1 MREIFL
7 QSATLWQREIVR
19 FIRQPIRVMSA
30 IATPLVFWL
39 LLGAGLQ
46 ASFKPRGMPA
56 GIGYAQYFYPGVIV
70 LMLLFTA
77 IFATASTVD
86 DRRQGF
92 LQGVLVAPISRAT
105 IVLGQALGCTT
116 LSLMQ
121 GAIFLAMAPLA
132 GIRLSLEA
140 IVVSAAM
147 MAVIALA
154 MTSIGLAMAWR
165 TESTQGFHAFMN
177 MLLLPIWMLS
187 GAVFP
192 VAGAPAWFQWTTRL
206 NPLTYAVDRL
216 RRGAC
221 LAGGRA
227 RGGCAS
233 AGTVSRGAGLERCN
247 DADGIVGGDCDRVC
261 RVRLHPGDARRA
273 QRLND
278 LRATQRGGIRSAPSR
293 RIVSPLSIP
302 FSTMWRASAAYSDG
316 LPSRCGNGIC
326 AASALRFAWGKP
338 ASIGVSKVP
347 GAIVQTRMPSDA
359 RSRAIGNVIET
370 TPPFDAE

>member
-1 MREIFL
+1 MTEIFL
-7 QSATLWQREIVR
+7 QAETLWQREIVR

-46 ASFKPRGMPA
+46 ASFKPSGMPA
-56 GIGYAQYFYPGVIV
+56 GIDYVQYFYPGVIV

-140 IVVSAAM
+140 IVVSLAM
-147 MAVIALA
+147 MGLIAFA
-154 MTSIGLAMAWR
+154 MTRR

-206 NPLTYAVDRL
+206 NPLTYAVDAL
-216 RRGAC
+216 RRGLY
-221 LAGGRA
+221 LA
-227 RGGCAS
+227 
-233 AGTVSRGAGLERCN
+233 E
-247 DADGIVGGDCDRVC
+247 
-261 RVRLHPGDARRA
+261 
-273 QRLND
+273 
-278 LRATQRGGIRSAPSR
+278 
-293 RIVSPLSIP
+293 
-302 FSTMWRASAAYSDG
+302 
-316 LPSRCGNGIC
+316 
-326 AASALRFAWGKP
+326 P
-338 ASIGVSKVP
+338 ASS
-347 GAIVQTRMPSDA
+347 GATMPMGSSVAIAIAFAAFAFILATRVA
-359 RSRAIGNVIET
+359 RTASTI
-370 TPPFDAE
+370 

>member
-7 QSATLWQREIVR
+7 QAATLWQREIVR

-46 ASFKPRGMPA
+46 ASFKPSGMPA
-56 GIGYAQYFYPGVIV
+56 AIGYAQYFYPGVIV

-140 IVVSAAM
+140 IAVSAAM
-147 MAVIALA
+147 MAVIAFA
-154 MTSIGLAMAWR
+154 SFCK
-165 TESTQGFHAFMN
+165 ST
-177 MLLLPIWMLS
+177 
-187 GAVFP
+187 VFP
-192 VAGAPAWFQWTTRL
+192 VLGAAFISILCPF
-206 NPLTYAVDRL
+206 P
-216 RRGAC
+216 
-221 LAGGRA
+221 
-227 RGGCAS
+227 S
-233 AGTVSRGAGLERCN
+233 GTIRSNILVESSSFFVSRTIFLLG
-247 DADGIVGGDCDRVC
+247 
-261 RVRLHPGDARRA
+261 
-273 QRLND
+273 
-278 LRATQRGGIRSAPSR
+278 
-293 RIVSPLSIP
+293 
-302 FSTMWRASAAYSDG
+302 
-316 LPSRCGNGIC
+316 
-326 AASALRFAWGKP
+326 
-338 ASIGVSKVP
+338 
-347 GAIVQTRMPSDA
+347 
-359 RSRAIGNVIET
+359 
-370 TPPFDAE
+370 

>member
-7 QSATLWQREIVR
+7 QVATLWQREIVR

-46 ASFKPRGMPA
+46 ASFKPSGMPA
-56 GIGYAQYFYPGVIV
+56 DVGYAQYFYPGVIV

-132 GIRLSLEA
+132 GIRLSVEA
-140 IVVSAAM
+140 IAVSAAM
-147 MAVIALA
+147 MAVIAFA

-165 TESTQGFHAFMN
+165 TDSTQGFHAFMN

-192 VAGAPAWFQWTTRL
+192 VAGAPPWFEWTTRL
-206 NPLTYAVDRL
+206 NPLTYAVDAL
-216 RRGAC
+216 RRGLH
-221 LAGGRA
+221 LAEPALSGATMPMGPSVAIAIAFAAFAFILATRVA
-227 RGGCAS
+227 RTAS
-233 AGTVSRGAGLERCN
+233 T
-247 DADGIVGGDCDRVC
+247 I
-261 RVRLHPGDARRA
+261 
-273 QRLND
+273 
-278 LRATQRGGIRSAPSR
+278 
-293 RIVSPLSIP
+293 
-302 FSTMWRASAAYSDG
+302 
-316 LPSRCGNGIC
+316 
-326 AASALRFAWGKP
+326 
-338 ASIGVSKVP
+338 
-347 GAIVQTRMPSDA
+347 
-359 RSRAIGNVIET
+359 
-370 TPPFDAE
+370 

>member
-7 QSATLWQREIVR
+7 QAATLWQREIVR

-46 ASFKPRGMPA
+46 ASFKPSGMPA
-56 GIGYAQYFYPGVIV
+56 AIGYAQYFYPGVIV

-140 IVVSAAM
+140 IAVSAAM
-147 MAVIALA
+147 MAVIAFA
-154 MTSIGLAMAWR
+154 MTSIGLTMAWR
-165 TESTQGFHAFMN
+165 TESPQGFHAFMN

-206 NPLTYAVDRL
+206 NPLTYAVDAL
-216 RRGAC
+216 RRGLY
-221 LAGGRA
+221 LA
-227 RGGCAS
+227 
-233 AGTVSRGAGLERCN
+233 E
-247 DADGIVGGDCDRVC
+247 
-261 RVRLHPGDARRA
+261 
-273 QRLND
+273 
-278 LRATQRGGIRSAPSR
+278 
-293 RIVSPLSIP
+293 
-302 FSTMWRASAAYSDG
+302 
-316 LPSRCGNGIC
+316 
-326 AASALRFAWGKP
+326 P
-338 ASIGVSKVP
+338 ASS
-347 GAIVQTRMPSDA
+347 GATMPMGSSVAIAIAFAAFAFILATRVA
-359 RSRAIGNVIET
+359 RTASTI
-370 TPPFDAE
+370 

>member
-7 QSATLWQREIVR
+7 QVATLWQREIVR

-46 ASFKPRGMPA
+46 ASFKPSGMPA

-92 LQGVLVAPISRAT
+92 LQGVLVAPISRPT

-116 LSLMQ
+116 LSVMQ
-121 GAIFLAMAPLA
+121 GAIFLAMAPMA
-132 GIRLSLEA
+132 GIRLNLEA
-140 IVVSAAM
+140 IAVSGAM
-147 MAVIALA
+147 MAVIAFA
-154 MTSIGLAMAWR
+154 MTSVGLAMAWR

-192 VAGAPAWFQWTTRL
+192 LAGAPAWFRWTTQL
-206 NPLTYAVDRL
+206 NPLTYAVDAL
-216 RRGAC
+216 RRGLY
-221 LAGGRA
+221 LAEPGFSGATMPMGSSVAIAIAFAAFAFILATRVA
-227 RGGCAS
+227 RNAS
-233 AGTVSRGAGLERCN
+233 T
-247 DADGIVGGDCDRVC
+247 I
-261 RVRLHPGDARRA
+261 
-273 QRLND
+273 
-278 LRATQRGGIRSAPSR
+278 
-293 RIVSPLSIP
+293 
-302 FSTMWRASAAYSDG
+302 
-316 LPSRCGNGIC
+316 
-326 AASALRFAWGKP
+326 
-338 ASIGVSKVP
+338 
-347 GAIVQTRMPSDA
+347 
-359 RSRAIGNVIET
+359 
-370 TPPFDAE
+370 